1 MKRFYKEASVAP
13 REGAFQVLLD
23 GRPVRTPAGKPLALP
38 TERLASA
45 IAEEWRAQGD
55 EVVPTAMALL
65 RLANTAIDGI
75 AANRAET
82 VASILRFGE
91 NDLLCYRAD
100 ETPALAR
107 RQAQGWDPLL
117 AWADTELG
125 AKLAVAHGLAHADQ
139 PAAALARL
147 REAVEAHDDFA
158 LAGLHVIASITS
170 SLVLGL
176 AVTAGKLTSAEAFA
190 LSRIDETWQA
200 EKWGL
205 DAEAEARA
213 MRLAVEM
220 DRACA
225 LVDLSR

>member
-1 MKRFYKEASVAP
+1 MKRFYKEVSVAP
-13 REGAFQVLLD
+13 GEGGFQVLLD
-23 GRPVRTPAGKPLALP
+23 GRPVRTPAGRPLALP
-38 TERLASA
+38 TGTLAAA

-55 EVVPTAMALL
+55 EIVPTAMPLL

-75 AANRAET
+75 AANRTET
-82 VASILRFGE
+82 IDAILRFGG

-117 AWADTELG
+117 AWAGTELG
-125 AKLAVAHGLAHADQ
+125 ADLAVAHGLAHADQ

-147 REAVEAHDDFA
+147 RGAVEAHDDFA
-158 LAGLHVIASITS
+158 LAGLHVIASITG

-176 AVTAGKLTSAEAFA
+176 AVMAGKLTPAEAFA
-190 LSRIDETWQA
+190 LSRIDEAWQT

-205 DAEAEARA
+205 DAEAEDRA
-213 MRLAVEM
+213 LRLAAEM
-220 DRACA
+220 DRAYA